1 MFGIIA
7 RMFLMIMVI
16 CIIIFLGGQ
25 IHKER
30 YKKRDVVFVLCML
43 IFTLIG
49 YFIVSFVR
57 HPIVLG
63 VTILVSCLTMLIA
76 NIVGY
81 NTSEN

>member
-16 CIIIFLGGQ
+16 CIIVFLGGQ
-25 IHKER
+25 INQER
-30 YKKRDVVFVLCML
+30 YRKRDTVFILCML
-43 IFTLIG
+43 IFTLVG

-57 HPIVLG
+57 HPVVLG
-63 VTILVSCLTMLIA
+63 VTVLVSFLTMLIA

>member
-1 MFGIIA
+1 MFAIIA
-7 RMFLMIMVI
+7 KMFLMIMVI
-16 CIIIFLGGQ
+16 CIIVFLGGQ
-25 IHKER
+25 IKQER
-30 YKKRDVVFVLCML
+30 YKKRDTVFILCML
-43 IFTLIG
+43 IFTLVG

-63 VTILVSCLTMLIA
+63 VTVLISFLTMLIA

>member
-1 MFGIIA
+1 M
-7 RMFLMIMVI
+7 
-16 CIIIFLGGQ
+16 
-25 IHKER
+25 
-30 YKKRDVVFVLCML
+30 RDTVFVLCML

-63 VTILVSCLTMLIA
+63 VTVLGSFLAMLIA

>member
-16 CIIIFLGGQ
+16 CIIVFLGGQ
-25 IHKER
+25 IKQER
-30 YKKRDVVFVLCML
+30 YKKRDTVFTLCML
-43 IFTLIG
+43 IFTLVG

-57 HPIVLG
+57 HPVVLG
-63 VTILVSCLTMLIA
+63 VTVLVSFLTMLIA

-81 NTSEN
+81 NT

>member
-1 MFGIIA
+1 MFGKL
-7 RMFLMIMVI
+7 FLMIMVI
-16 CIIIFLGGQ
+16 CIIVFLGGQ
-25 IHKER
+25 IHKNR
-30 YKKRDVVFVLCML
+30 YKMRDTVFVLCML

-63 VTILVSCLTMLIA
+63 VTVLGSFLAMLIA